1 MPPKKNTT
9 TKPKKDVKK
18 DVKAKK
24 EVKQKKTPKKNDE
37 EETEETDSELTDSE
51 EDLSDMSEEV
61 SEPEDAEISD
71 NREISDDEMS
81 ENDDDEDE
89 DKDKDDNDDN
99 VRAID
104 DIETTTKIDEDIIS
118 KTTRIRKLIPH
129 DQRTISDR
137 MTRYELAN
145 LIANRA
151 KHIQMGAEI
160 FIDIDNMDK
169 EEDIAKKEIMTLN
182 KKTGKSNCELY
193 ISRFSHSDDQFDYY
207 ENWFINEMI
216 IPKF

>member
-9 TKPKKDVKK
+9 DKPKKDA
-18 DVKAKK
+18 KAKK
-24 EVKQKKTPKKNDE
+24 EVKPKKNPKDDE
-37 EETEETDSELTDSE
+37 SEESETELTDSE
-51 EDLSDMSEEV
+51 EDLSDMSEV
-61 SEPEDAEISD
+61 SEEPEAEMSD
-71 NREISDDEMS
+71 NREMSDGEMDDE
-81 ENDDDEDE
+81 EDDEE
-89 DKDKDDNDDN
+89 GDDNDDDN

-118 KTTRIRKLIPH
+118 KTTRIRKIIPH
-129 DQRTISDR
+129 DKRTISDR

-160 FIDIDNMDK
+160 FIDINNMDK

-207 ENWFINEMI
+207 ENWYINEMI
-216 IPKF
+216 IPTL